1 MYTNFQGEGCNFF
14 FEENEF
20 FGRVA
25 TSDFQLL
32 YFSQKTARYF
42 VTSSK

>member
-1 MYTNFQGEGCNFF
+1 MYSNFQGEGCNFF

-25 TSDFQLL
+25 TKGLL
-32 YFSQKTARYF
+32 LGGT
-42 VTSSK
+42 V